1 MKGIILA
8 GGSGTRLH
16 PMTQVISKQLLP
28 IYDKPMIYYP
38 LTTLMLAGARDVLV
52 ISTPSD
58 LPLFQRLL
66 GDGSQWGVSLS
77 YAEQPQ
83 PEGLAQAY
91 IIGAKFVAGQPS
103 ILVLGDNVFYGH
115 GLSELLRDA
124 IARRGG
130 ASVFAYQ
137 VADPERYGVVSF
149 DAAGRANSI
158 EEKPAR
164 PRSNWAITGLY
175 FYDGRAPEIAADLKP
190 SARGELEITDTAPGA
205 R

>member
-58 LPLFQRLL
+58 LPLFQRRLWRWVAV
-66 GDGSQWGVSLS
+66 GSSAFLRRTTAARGVS
-77 YAEQPQ
+77 
-83 PEGLAQAY
+83 QAY

-103 ILVLGDNVFYGH
+103 ILVLGDNVFTAMGCR
-115 GLSELLRDA
+115 SCCATRSR
-124 IARRGG
+124 RRGG

-137 VADPERYGVVSF
+137 VADPRALRRRLSTRQAARTPSKRSPRGRDRIGLSPGSIFMTDER
-149 DAAGRANSI
+149 R
-158 EEKPAR
+158 
-164 PRSNWAITGLY
+164 RSPPI
-175 FYDGRAPEIAADLKP
+175 
-190 SARGELEITDTAPGA
+190 
-205 R
+205 